1 MRKNQKY
8 SKGQMYRAIK
18 KWEKSGLTQVKFC
31 KQEQLSPK
39 AFCYWLRKYRS
50 ENATSVP
57 FANKEAF
64 IPVSLPGRGNMQAP
78 FPPGG
83 RIELFFPN
91 GVRLN
96 CPAGIEIHQL
106 KALIKF

>member
-8 SKGQMYRAIK
+8 SKEQMYQAIE
-18 KWEKSGLTQVKFC
+18 KWQGSGLTQVKFC
-31 KQEQLSPK
+31 EQERLSAK

-50 ENATSVP
+50 EKTTAIPV
-57 FANKEAF
+57 ANNEAF
-64 IPVSLPGRGNMQAP
+64 IPVSVSDTSNFQPPLPSGE
-78 FPPGG
+78 

-96 CPAGIEIHQL
+96 CPAGIEVNQL
-106 KALIKF
+106 KTLIKF